1 MKLQKNF
8 QPRQAIVKVVWRED
22 FSWHTCNFNRISDPS
37 CIYSFIHLSIYLAN
51 IFEVPIIYQV
61 LFRLQDIKVNKAMIL
76 GTNIDTD
83 IVGDIM
89 FYGVLRKYNG
99 NFK

>member
-1 MKLQKNF
+1 MQIFYWN
-8 QPRQAIVKVVWRED
+8 IVKVVWRED
-22 FSWHTCNFNRISDPS
+22 FSWHTYNFNGISDPS
-37 CIYSFIHLSIYLAN
+37 CIYSFIQLSNNLAN
-51 IFEVPIIYQV
+51 IFEVPVIYQI
-61 LFRLQDIKVNKAMIL
+61 LLRLQDIKVNKAIIL
-76 GTNIDTD
+76 GTNIDID